1 MKFKVITWFL
11 ALFAIFLVGCGGGG
25 GSATTGQPLNVFIT
39 DDLNTGFD
47 HVWVSIKQIDLVS
60 ANGNTTVYLSAGQS
74 VDLRSLNN
82 GNSLFQYL
90 NVASIP
96 AGSYTAARVTL
107 DKRLSLFTTGATSA
121 NQVQFD
127 DPFVSG
133 DNATM
138 VVNFATPFNIVTGGN
153 LVLDFDLSQW
163 VLNNGKVTPVVAQ
176 GNTTGLNDP
185 NRHVGEDFKGT
196 ISNLSGTA
204 PVQTFDLRLGTGRN
218 ILVTTS
224 ATTVIYREDGNG
236 SPTLSNNIVVEVRGL
251 FTPATGRLDAKSV
264 KLEDGTQGEDKVKGL
279 VTSTSVPANGI
290 TVDAN
295 FVRGF
300 IPTESN
306 VKVIFTANTTFFSFG
321 GLPISETE
329 FRNIL
334 GSGTPNVEAEG
345 TYNSTTNELTAR
357 KIKLEDD
364 DINEDEAKGP
374 AISDDEAAGT
384 LTYTVNEWSGFA
396 YTFGTPITAK
406 ANGSTEY
413 RAANGDD
420 MTKSEFFAAV
430 AAGTPV
436 KVEGAYDGTFLNAK
450 RMEIRSSG
458 SGGGGD
464 DDEARGNA
472 SNLNLSNRSFT
483 MSVVSWFGF
492 NGSSGQ
498 SINVVIQQGAFLR
511 GSNNESLT
519 IDQFFTQL
527 ASNPYAEVE
536 GVFSNGTFTAVKAK
550 IED

>member
-1 MKFKVITWFL
+1 MKFKVFTWFL
-11 ALFAIFLVGCGGGG
+11 ALFAIFMVGCGGGG
-25 GSATTGQPLNVFIT
+25 GSATSGQPLNVFIT
-39 DDLNTGFD
+39 DDLNAGYD

-60 ANGNTTVYLSAGQS
+60 AGGNTTVYQSTGQS

-96 AGSYTAARVTL
+96 AGSYTSARVTM
-107 DKRLSLFTTGATSA
+107 DKRLTLFTTGSTTG

-127 DPFVSG
+127 DSLVSG
-133 DNATM
+133 DNATV
-138 VVNFATPFNIVTGGN
+138 VVNFATPFDVVNGGN

-176 GNTTGLNDP
+176 GSTSGLNDP

-196 ISNLSGTA
+196 IGNLSGTA
-204 PVQTFDLRLGTGRN
+204 PAQTFELRLGTGRN
-218 ILVTTS
+218 ILVTTD
-224 ATTVIYREDGNG
+224 ATTVIFREDGNG
-236 SPTLSNNIVVEVRGL
+236 SPVLSNNIVVEVRGS
-251 FTPATGRLDAKSV
+251 FTPSTGRLDAKSV
-264 KLEDGTQGEDKVKGL
+264 KIEDGIQGEDKVKGL

-290 TVDAN
+290 TVDAS

-300 IPTESN
+300 IPSEAT
-306 VKVIFTANTTFFSFG
+306 VKVIFTANTTFFSYG
-321 GLPISETE
+321 GLPISEAE
-329 FRNIL
+329 FRALL
-334 GSGTPNVEAEG
+334 GSGNPKVEAEG

-357 KIKLEDD
+357 KVKLEDD

-374 AISDDEAAGT
+374 AIEDNEPEGT

-396 YTFGTPITAK
+396 YTFGSPITAK
-406 ANGSTEY
+406 ANGSTTY

-430 AAGTPV
+430 SAGTPV
-436 KVEGAYDGTFLNAK
+436 KVEGAFDGTFLNAK
-450 RMEIRSSG
+450 RMEIRNSNG
-458 SGGGGD
+458 GGGGD
-464 DDEARGNA
+464 DDEARGNT
-472 SNLNLSNRSFT
+472 SNLNLGNRSFT
-483 MSVVSWFGF
+483 MSIVSWSGF

-511 GSNNESLT
+511 GSNNETLT
-519 IDQFFTQL
+519 IEQFFSQL
-527 ASNPYAEVE
+527 ANNPYAEVE
-536 GVFSNGTFTAVKAK
+536 GVYNNGTFTAVKAK